1 MKKTLLILT
10 LFMAINWSFSQGTDI
25 LSAEQFCSG
34 NSQLT
39 FNNVYGGTDFTPVG
53 CLGSIPNASY
63 FYMVIDQPG
72 DLYFNIDQEDL
83 FGNPID
89 VDFIAWGPFTDIND
103 ANTNISY
110 TDCAT
115 CPNNTTDPT
124 FYPYAA
130 DTITDCSFDI
140 APTELMT
147 ILNALPG
154 QVYVVL
160 ITNYDSDE
168 GIINFQQ
175 SGGGGTTTC
184 LSLPVCGNVYI
195 DAGGT
200 TNNYAGD
207 ETTTITPYFAGG
219 TVTVDFTVVD
229 IPDTGD
235 VLTVYNG
242 PDNSYPVLGTV
253 SGLPAIFT
261 SSVAGNPTGA
271 ITFEFI
277 SDNDGNVG
285 TGWEAD
291 ITCDPPPAPPSCGE
305 TFYDNGG
312 AGGNYV
318 ANESQVAN
326 IFPDTPGDI
335 ITVTFTAFNTESGND
350 VLTVYDGPNTTYPL
364 IGTYSGSTIPGP
376 FTSTDYSG
384 ALTFVFTSNNSIQS
398 SGWAADI
405 TCFTPPTCGN
415 TFYDS
420 GGPSGDYISNELETS
435 TFFPDTP
442 GDVVTATF
450 TAFYT
455 EFIDDLYVY
464 NGPDDSYPLI
474 GVFSGTTIPG
484 PFTSTDAS
492 GALTFMFDSDGS
504 VEYSGWEAN
513 LTCSTPV
520 CGSTVY
526 DSGGAGG
533 NYAANETTTT
543 TYYPDTAGYLVTTT
557 FTAFNTQN
565 STDILTIYDGPDATY
580 PLLGAFS
587 GTTIPGA
594 FTSSDL
600 TTGALTFVFTSNG
613 SIQNSGW
620 SADITCVPLPDCGST
635 FYDSGGSTGNYSPSE
650 LETTT
655 FFPDFP
661 GDAVVATFTAF
672 NIENG
677 YDDLYVYDGPDD
689 TYPLIGIFTGSAIP
703 GPFTSTNPSGALT
716 FVFDSDGSYQLSGWA
731 ANITCFTPICGTT
744 VYDNGGSSGNYI
756 ANASETTTYY
766 PDAAGDLININFT
779 EFNTENGTD
788 ELSIYDG
795 PDATYPLLGTF
806 SGTTIPGSF
815 TSSDLTTG
823 ALTFVFTSNGSV
835 QNSGWAADITCVPP
849 PACGNTYYDSGGSS
863 GNYSANELETNTFFP
878 DYPGDVVVVTF
889 TAFNIEDGY
898 DDLYVYDGPDD
909 TYPLIGIFTG
919 SVIPGPFTSTDPS
932 GALTFVF
939 DSDGSYQLSGWAA
952 DISCESSCNL
962 IIADTIYPIGADDC
976 SLNYVEL
983 TTNAPIPAAINTLF
997 SENFNGGTF
1006 PTGWTTANGGV
1017 SADWIISNTSY
1028 AGGTTNEAML
1038 DWISG
1043 SDIATW
1049 SLTSPQINITGET
1062 NIQLSFKH
1070 DLWQFGIDFTLFIET
1085 STDGTNWVTQ
1095 YTHANPPDF
1104 NQTRNVD
1111 ISSVD
1116 GNTILYI
1123 RYRFTGDTGDLF
1135 RWSIDDIVITA
1146 DGIASPPEVTWAPI
1160 SGLFTDA
1167 TLTTPYVASTYAGT
1181 VFAAPNGVQVYTA
1194 TNSIGCTDTVTT
1206 TYLKK
1211 IWNGSVDDNWY
1222 VANNWTPSGV
1232 PTIDNCI
1239 EIPDNALVPNYPI
1252 TDKFQTPPPIPPLPA
1267 QARNVTLLDGAYIEI
1282 ETNTEL
1288 IIQEWLDVQGSAIFN
1303 LKSSASLIQIEDTAT
1318 NTGNIHMQRSP
1329 NFDGSAI
1336 AGSEYVYWSSPV
1348 DNFQVNAISPGSAQL
1363 YYWQATVA
1371 GNGVGNH
1378 GNWYGASGTMEDGAG
1393 YIVKGLAGTPTTIPT
1408 TAYAVPNNTALF
1420 SGVPKN
1426 GVLTRQIFHG
1436 GYNGGPYAG
1445 VGNTATNEDDN
1456 WNLIGNPY
1464 PSAISANAFTNLN
1477 TNINGT
1483 VYLWD
1488 HNGAAVSAIDPFYEN
1503 YVYNY
1508 DDNDYIE
1515 HNNTG
1520 SNPPGINDLFIA
1532 SGQAFFVLMNNSASS
1547 GSNVTFNNSM
1557 RQAIPNYNNNVF
1569 SRNSETEESQNY
1581 NEKHRIWFD
1590 LLSPNNVTNS
1600 ILVGYVHNA
1609 TNSFDRLYDGYD
1621 FSSGDNSG
1629 FYSIL
1634 DNEGLSIQG
1643 RALPF
1648 SEEDTVPLGIIA
1660 NETGSHTITIN
1671 TVDGLFLNETQN
1683 IYIEDTALNIIHDI
1697 RISPYQFI
1705 IDAGVHND
1713 RFILRYT
1720 NNNLSIKDLDTI
1732 SGIKVFE
1739 ENDQMVVTSE
1749 HSTIASIDVYDILGR
1764 TLFYNRSINL
1774 DRYQISEISPKN
1786 ATLLLRIK
1794 LVNGQQKI
1802 AKVIF

>member
-1 MKKTLLILT
+1 
-10 LFMAINWSFSQGTDI
+10 MAINWSFSQGTDI

-72 DLYFNIDQEDL
+72 DLYFDIDQEDL

-110 TDCAT
+110 TDCAA

-124 FYPYAA
+124 FYPYAT
-130 DTITDCSFDI
+130 DIITDCSFDI
-140 APTELMT
+140 APTELMS

-160 ITNYDSDE
+160 ITNFDGDE

-175 SGGGGTTTC
+175 SGGGGTTSC

-200 TNNYAGD
+200 TNNYASD

-229 IPDTGD
+229 IPDAGD

-277 SDNDGNVG
+277 SDNDSNVG

-350 VLTVYDGPNTTYPL
+350 VLTVYDGPNTTYPI

-384 ALTFVFTSNNSIQS
+384 ALTFVF
-398 SGWAADI
+398 
-405 TCFTPPTCGN
+405 
-415 TFYDS
+415 
-420 GGPSGDYISNELETS
+420 
-435 TFFPDTP
+435 
-442 GDVVTATF
+442 
-450 TAFYT
+450 
-455 EFIDDLYVY
+455 
-464 NGPDDSYPLI
+464 
-474 GVFSGTTIPG
+474 
-484 PFTSTDAS
+484 
-492 GALTFMFDSDGS
+492 
-504 VEYSGWEAN
+504 
-513 LTCSTPV
+513 
-520 CGSTVY
+520 
-526 DSGGAGG
+526 
-533 NYAANETTTT
+533 
-543 TYYPDTAGYLVTTT
+543 
-557 FTAFNTQN
+557 
-565 STDILTIYDGPDATY
+565 
-580 PLLGAFS
+580 
-587 GTTIPGA
+587 
-594 FTSSDL
+594 
-600 TTGALTFVFTSNG
+600 
-613 SIQNSGW
+613 
-620 SADITCVPLPDCGST
+620 
-635 FYDSGGSTGNYSPSE
+635 
-650 LETTT
+650 
-655 FFPDFP
+655 
-661 GDAVVATFTAF
+661 
-672 NIENG
+672 
-677 YDDLYVYDGPDD
+677 
-689 TYPLIGIFTGSAIP
+689 
-703 GPFTSTNPSGALT
+703 
-716 FVFDSDGSYQLSGWA
+716 
-731 ANITCFTPICGTT
+731 
-744 VYDNGGSSGNYI
+744 
-756 ANASETTTYY
+756 
-766 PDAAGDLININFT
+766 
-779 EFNTENGTD
+779 
-788 ELSIYDG
+788 
-795 PDATYPLLGTF
+795 
-806 SGTTIPGSF
+806 
-815 TSSDLTTG
+815 
-823 ALTFVFTSNGSV
+823 
-835 QNSGWAADITCVPP
+835 
-849 PACGNTYYDSGGSS
+849 
-863 GNYSANELETNTFFP
+863 
-878 DYPGDVVVVTF
+878 
-889 TAFNIEDGY
+889 
-898 DDLYVYDGPDD
+898 
-909 TYPLIGIFTG
+909 
-919 SVIPGPFTSTDPS
+919 
-932 GALTFVF
+932 

-952 DISCESSCNL
+952 DITCISLCDDYITATTDGENCGESTIDLNATATSGATDFYWYTTASGGTPIATTLTGDWITPIITSTTTYYVSVYNGTCESDRIPIVANILPEPS
-962 IIADTIYPIGADDC
+962 DVTISSTPTPIGATGCNLQYAELTASGGEFSSAISQTVLELDFESGLTDNISGTWSTINNSTGGTPANAAWTIRPDSYYAFIYTFNSNDTSNFILSDSDDQGSGGSTNTELTSPVY
-976 SLNYVEL
+976 SLEFFTSASLSYYHHYNDFGGTDNAYVE
-983 TTNAPIPAAINTLF
+983 
-997 SENFNGGTF
+997 
-1006 PTGWTTANGGV
+1006 
-1017 SADWIISNTSY
+1017 ISTD
-1028 AGGTTNEAML
+1028 GGTTWETATPLRQYTTDQGDSDDFTQDTIDLSAYLGQTTLQIRFKYTAAWDIFWAIDNITLEGEMN
-1038 DWISG
+1038 IPS
-1043 SDIATW
+1043 SDIIW
-1049 SLTSPQINITGET
+1049 SPT
-1062 NIQLSFKH
+1062 N
-1070 DLWQFGIDFTLFIET
+1070 
-1085 STDGTNWVTQ
+1085 
-1095 YTHANPPDF
+1095 
-1104 NQTRNVD
+1104 
-1111 ISSVD
+1111 
-1116 GNTILYI
+1116 
-1123 RYRFTGDTGDLF
+1123 
-1135 RWSIDDIVITA
+1135 
-1146 DGIASPPEVTWAPI
+1146 
-1160 SGLFTDA
+1160 GLFTDA
-1167 TLTTPYVASTYAGT
+1167 SLTTPYNGDPAAT
-1181 VFAAPNGVQVYTA
+1181 VYAAPNGTQIYTA
-1194 TNSIGCTDTVTT
+1194 TAEGLNGCIKTETVSITRNGKT
-1206 TYLKK
+1206 
-1211 IWNGSVDDNWY
+1211 WNGSQDSNWY

-1232 PTIDNCI
+1232 PTIDDCI

-1697 RISPYQFI
+1697 RISPYQFTI
-1705 IDAGVHND
+1705 GAGVHND

-1739 ENDQMVVTSE
+1739 ENDQLVVTSE

>member
-1 MKKTLLILT
+1 MKKTILILT
-10 LFMAINWSFSQGTDI
+10 LFTAINWSFSQGTDI

-72 DLYFNIDQEDL
+72 DLYFDIDQEDL

-110 TDCAT
+110 TDCAA

-124 FYPYAA
+124 FYPYAT
-130 DTITDCSFDI
+130 DIITDCSFDI
-140 APTELMT
+140 APTELMS

-160 ITNYDSDE
+160 ITNFDGDE

-175 SGGGGTTTC
+175 SGGGGTTSC

-229 IPDTGD
+229 IPDAGD

-277 SDNDGNVG
+277 SDNDSNVG

-364 IGTYSGSTIPGP
+364 IGNYSGTTIPGP
-376 FTSTDYSG
+376 FTSTDLSG
-384 ALTFVFTSNNSIQS
+384 SLTFVFTSNNTIQS

-420 GGPSGDYISNELETS
+420 GGPSGDYISNELETT

-464 NGPDDSYPLI
+464 DGPDDSYPLI

-492 GALTFMFDSDGS
+492 GALTFVFDSDGS

-565 STDILTIYDGPDATY
+565 GTDILTIYDGPDATY

-635 FYDSGGSTGNYSPSE
+635 FYDSGGSSGNYSPSE

-661 GDAVVATFTAF
+661 GD
-672 NIENG
+672 I
-677 YDDLYVYDGPDD
+677 
-689 TYPLIGIFTGSAIP
+689 
-703 GPFTSTNPSGALT
+703 
-716 FVFDSDGSYQLSGWA
+716 
-731 ANITCFTPICGTT
+731 
-744 VYDNGGSSGNYI
+744 
-756 ANASETTTYY
+756 
-766 PDAAGDLININFT
+766 
-779 EFNTENGTD
+779 
-788 ELSIYDG
+788 
-795 PDATYPLLGTF
+795 
-806 SGTTIPGSF
+806 
-815 TSSDLTTG
+815 
-823 ALTFVFTSNGSV
+823 
-835 QNSGWAADITCVPP
+835 
-849 PACGNTYYDSGGSS
+849 
-863 GNYSANELETNTFFP
+863 
-878 DYPGDVVVVTF
+878 VVVTF

-952 DISCESSCNL
+952 DITCISLCDDYITATTDGENCGEGTIDLNATATSGATDFYWYTTASGGTPIATTLTGDWITPIITSTTTYYVSVYNGTCESDRIPIVANILPEPS
-962 IIADTIYPIGADDC
+962 DVTISSTPTPIGATGC
-976 SLNYVEL
+976 NLQYAEL
-983 TTNAPIPAAINTLF
+983 TASGGEFSNAITQTVLELDFESGLTDNISGTWSTVNNST
-997 SENFNGGTF
+997 GGT
-1006 PTGWTTANGGV
+1006 PANAAWTIRPDSYYAFIYTFNSNDTSNFILSDSDDQGSGGSTNTELTSPV
-1017 SADWIISNTSY
+1017 YSLEFFTSASLSYYHHYNDFGGTDNARVEISTD
-1028 AGGTTNEAML
+1028 GGTTWETATPLRQYTTDQGDSDDFTQDTIDLSAYLGQTTLQIRFKYTAAWDIFWAIDNITLEGEMN
-1038 DWISG
+1038 IPS
-1043 SDIATW
+1043 SDIIW
-1049 SLTSPQINITGET
+1049 SPT
-1062 NIQLSFKH
+1062 N
-1070 DLWQFGIDFTLFIET
+1070 
-1085 STDGTNWVTQ
+1085 
-1095 YTHANPPDF
+1095 
-1104 NQTRNVD
+1104 
-1111 ISSVD
+1111 
-1116 GNTILYI
+1116 
-1123 RYRFTGDTGDLF
+1123 
-1135 RWSIDDIVITA
+1135 
-1146 DGIASPPEVTWAPI
+1146 
-1160 SGLFTDA
+1160 GLFTDA
-1167 TLTTPYVASTYAGT
+1167 SLTTPYNGDPAAT
-1181 VFAAPNGVQVYTA
+1181 VYAAPNGTQIYTA
-1194 TNSIGCTDTVTT
+1194 TAEGLNGCIKTETVSITRNGKT
-1206 TYLKK
+1206 
-1211 IWNGSVDDNWY
+1211 WNGSQDSNWY

-1232 PTIDNCI
+1232 PTIDDCI

-1697 RISPYQFI
+1697 RISPYQFTI
-1705 IDAGVHND
+1705 GAGVHND

-1739 ENDQMVVTSE
+1739 ENDQLVVTSE
-1749 HSTIASIDVYDILGR
+1749 HGTIASIDVYDILGR
-1764 TLFYNRSINL
+1764 ILFYNHSINL